1 MIRLSVLLRNII
13 SEDPAYYVLQIKIDR
28 SEVGYSIEITQGV
41 VKKEFSTDCM
51 FRSNVH
57 CYIWIWF
64 TKQFIRLW
72 RLLFLFLDKA
82 LLWP

>member
-28 SEVGYSIEITQGV
+28 SEVGYSTEITQGV

-57 CYIWIWF
+57 CYEYGF
-64 TKQFIRLW
+64 QNNSYAYDVYSFC
-72 RLLFLFLDKA
+72 F
-82 LLWP
+82 